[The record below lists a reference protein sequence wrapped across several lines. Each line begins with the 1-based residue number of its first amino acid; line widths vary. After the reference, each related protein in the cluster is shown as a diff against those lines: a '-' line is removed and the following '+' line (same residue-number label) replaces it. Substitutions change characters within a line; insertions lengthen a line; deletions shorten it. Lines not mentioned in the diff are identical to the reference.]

1 MAMGYHRDRVAAWFP
16 RRRQYVLFV
25 LSGLA
30 FAGLI
35 VLYRLGDSVWQG
47 LIAKNPALLDPSNV
61 LILLFGKG
69 DVRPGRLVASVVVFG
84 FLFLLTT
91 LAWRPLYRA
100 LGWLLMPLGQNALY
114 AYTAHIV
121 LVVLVAIALMPFG
134 ALRQAPWLNT
144 LLQVAGLLVVWALV
158 RARLFFPTPA
168 NRVRWAAAPAV
179 LAVATLLVLPFD
191 PSPSQAGW
199 AEVPRPEQPST
210 RRSANAFGTPLPRAA
225 QAAGLPAPQTLP
237 DPRRPAAPAATGQ
250 NALPEYVG
258 PIQGRFTQEWFFSRA
273 LQREMPY
280 YLYLPPDYDSSGRSY
295 PVLYLLH
302 GASGDAAEWPAYGLI
317 DTLDRSINANDVEP
331 FIVVLPQGDFGYWLN
346 HAEDGYRWGDYVSRD
361 LVTHLDSTYR
371 TRRRPERRAIGGLS
385 MGGTGALVQAFTQ
398 PNVFGVVGAHSPSLR
413 TDNSVVE
420 FLGQGEEFAA
430 RDPIR
435 LARTAP
441 GLDPL
446 QIWIDIGEDDEWY
459 SRALLLHA
467 TLVERGID
475 HEWHPWPGEHDGD
488 YWTEHTPDYLRYYS
502 QALTRR

>member
-1 MAMGYHRDRVAAWFP
+1 M
-16 RRRQYVLFV
+16 
-25 LSGLA
+25 
-30 FAGLI
+30 
-35 VLYRLGDSVWQG
+35 
-47 LIAKNPALLDPSNV
+47 
-61 LILLFGKG
+61 
-69 DVRPGRLVASVVVFG
+69 
-84 FLFLLTT
+84 
-91 LAWRPLYRA
+91 
-100 LGWLLMPLGQNALY
+100 
-114 AYTAHIV
+114 
-121 LVVLVAIALMPFG
+121 
-134 ALRQAPWLNT
+134 
-144 LLQVAGLLVVWALV
+144 
-158 RARLFFPTPA
+158 
-168 NRVRWAAAPAV
+168 RWAAAPAV

-317 DTLDRSINANDVEP
+317 DTLDRSISANDVEP

-430 RDPIR
+430 RDPIS

-441 GLDPL
+441 GLDQL

-467 TLVERGID
+467 TLLERGVD
-475 HEWHPWPGEHDGD
+475 HEWHAWPGEHDGD

-502 QALTRR
+502 QALTRH